1 MINSKENDDKTLD
14 LDKYNRKPTEVE
26 LSIGTLRFKSLSMK
40 DTLFVLKLLKEDLNP
55 KEFTLKLLYNQLIE
69 SVIEFSLFRE
79 IKDDELKFTAKK
91 YIEDEYHLSKFY
103 KDEGNFFNDF
113 KLCLDNY
120 INSMFKSVSSSLSTI
135 NKFNI
140 SYPTISTPIFQ
151 VTPIIDFN
159 SMIKQS
165 NTSFNRLA
173 FGQYFDKPLINTSNL
188 FQNFSSLIK
197 NTIQPQIAAWN
208 NWADYN
214 QNLFKS
220 FFNQQQN
227 LLSNFS
233 IEIPVINKSLKD
245 YQWFITPAIP
255 GDLIYEAFKLC
266 GDDANKRNEINQLYY
281 SHFSSDNFL
290 ELEKMTEYWKS
301 TDVLKITRTKIIDS
315 CVNVLKTKDETIK
328 PSYLVVPTLMTQID
342 GIEQELM
349 KKNQLTP
356 FRGQWRDNDDKTVT
370 RADFYSDENEG
381 LILSSAKSI
390 LLEVLYQN
398 AYPGCSLNSPINF
411 NRHKIAHGELLN
423 YGTKYNVIRS
433 FLILDFIIRLYAAD
447 E

>member
-1 MINSKENDDKTLD
+1 MSNSKENEDILD
-14 LDKYNRKPTEVE
+14 LDKYNRKHTEVKLAIGI
-26 LSIGTLRFKSLSMK
+26 LSFKSLSIK

-55 KEFTLKLLYNQLIE
+55 KEFTLKFLYNQLE
-69 SVIEFSLFRE
+69 SCIEFSLFGKLKE
-79 IKDDELKFTAKK
+79 EELKFIAKK
-91 YIEDEYHLSKFY
+91 YIEDEYYLSKFY
-103 KDEGNFFNDF
+103 KDEGNFFEDF

-120 INSMFKSVSSSLSTI
+120 IDSLFDSVSSSLSTI

-140 SYPTISTPIFQ
+140 SFPIISTPIFQ
-151 VTPIIDFN
+151 LTPIIDFN
-159 SMIKQS
+159 SMMKQS
-165 NTSFNRLA
+165 NASFNRLA

-188 FQNFSSLIK
+188 FKNFSSLIK
-197 NTIQPQIAAWN
+197 NTIQPQIAIWN
-208 NWADYN
+208 KWAGYN

-220 FFNQQQN
+220 FLNQQQN
-227 LLSNFS
+227 LLNSFS
-233 IEIPVINKSLKD
+233 IEIPKINKSFKD
-245 YQWFITPAIP
+245 YQWFITPSVP

-266 GDDANKRNEINQLYY
+266 CDDDNKRNEINQLYY
-281 SHFSSDNFL
+281 NHFSSNNFL
-290 ELEKMTEYWKS
+290 ELEKMTEHWKS
-301 TDVLKITRTKIIDS
+301 TGVLKVTRTKIIDS

-328 PSYLVVPTLMTQID
+328 PPYLVVPTLMTQID

-356 FRGQWRDNDDKTVT
+356 FRGNWRDKDDKTVT
-370 RADFYSDENEG
+370 RADFYADENGG

-433 FLILDFIIRLYAAD
+433 FLILDFLIRLYAAD
-447 E
+447 EQE